1 VEAYMTILRVHK
13 KQKNFVILDKTC
25 INDEKLSWG
34 AKGLHAFL
42 ISMPDDWGV
51 QVSHL
56 QKCSTNGRDA
66 VRGFLSELQK
76 AGYIKRSSKRDN
88 SNGRFGGLEYLVLET
103 PELEFEVY
111 SPDTDNPSSVKNAL
125 LLPGTENPATG
136 NPTSGNPTVINNNKN
151 NNKKLN
157 NKTAANNFIKE
168 DGLQQQEKAAA
179 VIFSKSPVTNNLSY
193 RAIDSLTH
201 ADVLIGEKLTAYQ
214 KQRVSILVNNL
225 NISQKQ
231 ELVEEIEFCLLNS
244 KHFSACKNDFSR
256 KLNAIRQ
263 VILRGDWQ
271 KPAGM
276 LSDEAKLNKPDNS
289 IESRLRFE
297 LKQAHA
303 ELVHFKKLE
312 IAVSE
317 DKRSDFELIIK
328 QVNSKIKNIKD
339 KLEQSGNLKTA

>member
-1 VEAYMTILRVHK
+1 MAILRIHK
-13 KQKNFVILDKTC
+13 KQNNFVVLDKTC
-25 INDEKLSWG
+25 LNDEKLSWG

-42 ISMPDDWGV
+42 ISMPDDWSV

-56 QKCSTNGRDA
+56 QKRSTNGRDA

-76 AGYIKRSSKRDN
+76 VGYIKRSSKRDDD
-88 SNGRFGGLEYLVLET
+88 NGRFGGLEYLVLEV
-103 PELEFEVY
+103 PEPEFKEY
-111 SPDTDNPSSVKNAL
+111 SPETDNPSSVKNTQSS
-125 LLPGTENPATG
+125 PETGNPATG
-136 NPTSGNPTVINNNKN
+136 NPAPENPALINNNKI

-157 NKTAANNFIKE
+157 NKTAANNLIKE

-193 RAIDSLTH
+193 RANDSLTH
-201 ADVLIGEKLTAYQ
+201 EDVLIGGKLTAYQ

-231 ELVEEIEFCLLNS
+231 ELAEEIEFCLLNN

-263 VILRGDWQ
+263 VIIRGDWQ

-276 LSDEAKLNKPDNS
+276 ISDEAKLNKPDIS
-289 IESRLRFE
+289 IESRLRLE

-303 ELVHFKKLE
+303 ELVHFKKLK

-328 QVNSKIKNIKD
+328 QVNSKIKNIED
-339 KLEQSGNLKTA
+339 RLVQSGNLKTA